1 MFRKIFHDILWT
13 YTKKNFPHIPEL
25 PVCLLIN
32 NNGLLLLG
40 YLSGN
45 NLFACLFLYK
55 LLYL

>member
-1 MFRKIFHDILWT
+1 MLRKIFHAVLWT

-25 PVCLLIN
+25 PVCLLID

-45 NLFACLFLYK
+45 NLFACLFL
-55 LLYL
+55 